1 MLPCHLRV
9 YPGRVQVVPSHSPP
23 AALQS
28 SALLGPEELLAM
40 LAGLASLDVLGALGS
55 LGSLGSLGELAE
67 LCAEVADPA
76 SDAWAIDIVVKAGT
90 A

>member
-40 LAGLASLDVLGALGS
+40 LVELVELDVLGA

>member
-40 LAGLASLDVLGALGS
+40 LAELASLDVLGA